1 MLVKFAEIDLDK
13 PIEPIYVDYRY
24 QRLFVLVLWRGLP
37 LGMLFLHCHPELRT
51 LSVEQLQH
59 EIMKQFGWSVWEQAV
74 TGALNR
80 LEPVLGRAL
89 PPISVVV
96 CTRDRAL
103 SLKNTL
109 RSLSRLDYPEYEV
122 VVVDN
127 CSRDDAT
134 RRAVAESGF
143 RYVREDRPGLDW
155 ARNRGVREARYDIIA
170 FIDDDAVALPS
181 WLRGIAHGFEDSSV
195 MAVTGNVLAAEIET
209 AAQNDFERYG
219 GMSKGFVPYTIR
231 REEISQRDLF
241 RSSNWGVGANMAFR
255 RSLFDAIGGFDI
267 ALDVGTPTCGGG
279 DIEFF
284 YRTVAAG
291 HALRYEPAAT
301 VRHTHRRDQASLRRQ
316 IYNNGRSFAAYLM
329 TIGRNEPERRRA
341 VLWFGLRWWLWE
353 WLLKRVL
360 TSIRQRDRWT
370 LRFALIELWGACS
383 APEAYRTAQL
393 TAAQQLRAEETTS
406 RESRILDTAI
416 SKGTTP

>member
-1 MLVKFAEIDLDK
+1 MLIQHVQIELSQ

-24 QRLFVLVLWRGLP
+24 QRLFALVCWRGLP
-37 LGMLFLHCHPELRT
+37 LGMLFLQCHPELRT
-51 LSVEQLQH
+51 FSAEQIQH
-59 EIMKQFGWSVWEQAV
+59 EILKQFGWSMWEQRVAG
-74 TGALNR
+74 TLDR
-80 LEPVLGRAL
+80 LEPRPGRAL

-109 RSLSRLDYPEYEV
+109 ASLAQLDYPEYEV

-134 RRAVAESGF
+134 ARAVRQSGF

-155 ARNRGVREARYDIIA
+155 ARNRGVREARFDIVA
-170 FIDDDAVALPS
+170 FIDDDAIAMPS
-181 WLRGIAHGFEDSSV
+181 WLRGIAYGFEDATV
-195 MAVTGNVLAAEIET
+195 DVVTGMVLAAESET

-219 GMSKGFVPYTIR
+219 GMSKGFISYTIR
-231 REEISQRDLF
+231 RNEISRRDLF

-255 RSLFDAIGGFDI
+255 RSVFDAIGGFDI
-267 ALDVGTPTCGGG
+267 ALDVGTTTCGGG

-284 YRTVAAG
+284 YRAVAAG

-301 VRHTHRRDQASLRRQ
+301 IRHTHRRDKASLRRQ

-329 TIGRNEPERRRA
+329 TIARNEPRRRPA
-341 VLWFGLRWWLWE
+341 VLWFGLRWWLWD
-353 WLLKRVL
+353 WLLRRIVV
-360 TSIRQRDRWT
+360 SIAHRDWWT
-370 LRFALIELWGACS
+370 LRIALVELWGACS
-383 APEAYRTAQL
+383 APTAYRAAQL
-393 TAAQQLRAEETTS
+393 TAAQQLQA
-406 RESRILDTAI
+406 
-416 SKGTTP
+416 